1 MPLWEKRMPEVV
13 TRILQSDDI
22 RQEEEGESLSSQSGG
37 GSSYLQ
43 T

>member
-22 RQEEEGESLSSQSGG
+22 QEEGGESLSSQSGG